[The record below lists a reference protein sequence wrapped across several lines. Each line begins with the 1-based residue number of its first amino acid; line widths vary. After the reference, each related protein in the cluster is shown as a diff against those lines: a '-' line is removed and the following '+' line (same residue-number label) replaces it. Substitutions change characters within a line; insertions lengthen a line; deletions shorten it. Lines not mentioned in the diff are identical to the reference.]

1 MENITQDFI
10 AQSISYIELNPP
22 RIENCLNRLTE
33 EQVWDKPNENAN
45 SIANL
50 ILHLCGNITQ
60 YIVSS
65 LGENADQRQRD
76 LEFSTAGGYSKAE
89 LLAKIKRVTAEAV
102 EVIRTQDSES
112 LIQMRKVQ
120 GFDLSGVAI
129 VVHVTEHYSYHVG
142 QIALLTKLLCGQ
154 DLGFYAGLDLNE
166 KNESGE

>member
-1 MENITQDFI
+1 M
-10 AQSISYIELNPP
+10 
-22 RIENCLNRLTE
+22 TE

-60 YIVSS
+60 YIISS
-65 LGENADQRQRD
+65 LGGSADQRQRD
-76 LEFSTAGGYSKAE
+76 LEFSTTGGYSKAE
-89 LLAKIKRVTAEAV
+89 LLAKIKAVTAEAV
-102 EVIRTQDSES
+102 EVIRTKDSES

-142 QIALLTKLLCGQ
+142 QIALLTKLLVGE

-166 KNESGE
+166 KNENGE